1 MEKNQNEKFNEI
13 EENMEREKRNS
24 EKEIELSS
32 KEKYLEKFFEELK
45 EKEKKLELRKA
56 ENLDLERK
64 IIFRENELKN
74 KEDMIEIELQNKK
87 TESKNNLQNEINEIR
102 KKRLEEIDSD
112 LKNYRETEYNKIK
125 NEMNLIVENN
135 NKRLQEEF
143 ELKQKKYNLLQEKI
157 SEIEKRENDVNIEEE
172 NLKNIKLDIDRKRRK
187 IEEVEEE
194 LQERID
200 NQVRKEI
207 QIEKDTFE
215 IERENFNKRIEELKT
230 ILKQKEE
237 KISSYNTFID
247 IFGNTPEILKNEL
260 ENKQVE
266 IRQLNEELSKR
277 PSIDIEERLEREE
290 RELQEKR
297 ELLVQNEERRVEL
310 ERELEERQAEILESQ
325 NIKNRNIELE
335 NIMKNNENTIDSLQ
349 GQLDEKRKELER
361 LSYPEGRESTR
372 EQRIQE
378 IEKGKLP
385 EIYSNKE
392 KNIIKNEIEWLENI
406 YNNCNEYGLKF
417 NKWILYAFHTALK
430 ISDWS
435 IMTVLAGVSGTGKS
449 ELPKLYSVFGGLNF
463 ESVAVQPNWDSQ
475 ESMLG
480 YFNSID
486 NRFDAQP
493 LLRFLAQ
500 VTKENKTKAED
511 ETFPPSNCMSL
522 ILLDEMNLAHVEHYF
537 ADFLSKLEERRSKSK
552 DDLPTVEIKLGSG
565 LDPYNL
571 KMSRTLLWTGTMNQ
585 DETTKSL
592 SDKVLDRGIV
602 INFPRPRKLESR
614 KGNKITLEKFKKDKN
629 IAYLTK
635 DIWNKWIKREN
646 ELKKEQNKKIQDFK
660 KIVESINDALEGAG
674 RALGHRVW
682 QSIEFYILNYPLVLL
697 ELEKSNEDLTEDL
710 AKKMEIAFEDQIV
723 QKIMPKLRGIEVRG
737 NDGKVLDKIKK
748 ILQDENFENLI
759 EDFEFAR
766 EHGYGQFIWSSAKY
780 LEKRNLEDE
789 NKIEV
794 EE

>member
-56 ENLDLERK
+56 ESLDLERK

-157 SEIEKRENDVNIEEE
+157 LEIEKRENDVNIEEE

-187 IEEVEEE
+187 IEEIEEE

-335 NIMKNNENTIDSLQ
+335 NIIKNNENSIDSLQ

-385 EIYSNKE
+385 EIYSNKG

>member
-13 EENMEREKRNS
+13 EKNMEREKRNS

-125 NEMNLIVENN
+125 NEMNLLVENN

-157 SEIEKRENDVNIEEE
+157 LEIEKRENDVNIEEE
-172 NLKNIKLDIDRKRRK
+172 NLKNIKLDIDRKKRK
-187 IEEVEEE
+187 IEEIEEE

-325 NIKNRNIELE
+325 NVKNRNIELE
-335 NIMKNNENTIDSLQ
+335 NIIKNNENTIDSLQ

-385 EIYSNKE
+385 EIYSNEE

-500 VTKENKTKAED
+500 VTKESKTKAED

-759 EDFEFAR
+759 EDFKFAR

>member
-56 ENLDLERK
+56 ESLDLERK

-125 NEMNLIVENN
+125 NEMNLLVENN

-157 SEIEKRENDVNIEEE
+157 LEIEKRENDVNIEEE
-172 NLKNIKLDIDRKRRK
+172 NLKNIKLDIDRKKRK
-187 IEEVEEE
+187 IEEIEEE

-335 NIMKNNENTIDSLQ
+335 NIIKNNENSIDSLQ

-500 VTKENKTKAED
+500 VTKESKTKAED

>member
-1 MEKNQNEKFNEI
+1 MKKNQNEKFNEI

-56 ENLDLERK
+56 ESLDLERK

-125 NEMNLIVENN
+125 NEMNLLVENN

-157 SEIEKRENDVNIEEE
+157 LEIEKRENDVNIEEE
-172 NLKNIKLDIDRKRRK
+172 NLKNIKLDIDRKKRK
-187 IEEVEEE
+187 IEEIEEE

-335 NIMKNNENTIDSLQ
+335 NIIKNNENSIDSLQ

-500 VTKENKTKAED
+500 VTKESKTKAED

>member
-56 ENLDLERK
+56 ESLDLERK

-125 NEMNLIVENN
+125 NEMNLLVENN

-157 SEIEKRENDVNIEEE
+157 LEIEKRENDVNIEEE
-172 NLKNIKLDIDRKRRK
+172 NLKNIKLDIDRKKRK
-187 IEEVEEE
+187 IEEIEEE

-335 NIMKNNENTIDSLQ
+335 NIIKNNKNSIDSLQ

-500 VTKENKTKAED
+500 VTKESKTKAED

>member
-56 ENLDLERK
+56 ESLDLERK

-102 KKRLEEIDSD
+102 KKRIEEIDSD

-125 NEMNLIVENN
+125 NEMNLLVENN

-157 SEIEKRENDVNIEEE
+157 LEIEKRENDVNIEEE
-172 NLKNIKLDIDRKRRK
+172 NLKNIKLDIDRKKRK
-187 IEEVEEE
+187 IEEIEEE

-335 NIMKNNENTIDSLQ
+335 NIIKNNENSIDSLQ

-500 VTKENKTKAED
+500 VTKESKTKAED

>member
-13 EENMEREKRNS
+13 EKNMEREKRNS

-125 NEMNLIVENN
+125 NEMNLLVENN

-157 SEIEKRENDVNIEEE
+157 LEIEKRENDVNIEEE
-172 NLKNIKLDIDRKRRK
+172 NLKNIKLDIDRKKRK
-187 IEEVEEE
+187 IEEIEEE

-237 KISSYNTFID
+237 KISNYNTFID

-297 ELLVQNEERRVEL
+297 ELLVQNEERRMEL
-310 ERELEERQAEILESQ
+310 ERELEERQDEILESQ

-335 NIMKNNENTIDSLQ
+335 NIIKNNENTIDSLQ

-385 EIYSNKE
+385 EIYSNEE

-500 VTKENKTKAED
+500 VTKESKTKAED

-682 QSIEFYILNYPLVLL
+682 QSIEFYILNYPLVLS

-759 EDFEFAR
+759 EDFKFAR